1 MISISPCTAAQDW
14 TAHLSNPLS
23 FGGGRRD
30 VGVGVG
36 RVIRLLCLDEVDV
49 ENAYVFVF
57 GVVYCIHSDDV
68 HELLELPADEEIDA
82 VFRVA
87 PLVKSGGAG
96 VWIVIFFVGA
106 VFGGR
111 VEQCLVKLEISS
123 GDVEVVIP
131 FDVSVHKVRLKVVF
145 GILRVDL
152 LTFIIVLEVV

>member
-1 MISISPCTAAQDW
+1 MC
-14 TAHLSNPLS
+14 
-23 FGGGRRD
+23 GRIWC
-30 VGVGVG
+30 GV
-36 RVIRLLCLDEVDV
+36 LL
-49 ENAYVFVF
+49 
-57 GVVYCIHSDDV
+57 HSDDV
-68 HELLELPADEEIDA
+68 HELLELPADEEIDT

-111 VEQCLVKLEISS
+111 VEHCLVKLEISS

>member
-30 VGVGVG
+30 VGVGVR
-36 RVIRLLCLDEVDV
+36 RVIMLCLDEVDV
-49 ENAYVFVF
+49 ENACVFVF
-57 GVVYCIHSDDV
+57 GVVYCIHSDNV
-68 HELLELPADEEIDA
+68 HELFELPADEKIDA
-82 VFRVA
+82 IFTVA
-87 PLVKSGGAG
+87 PLMKCWDDCIRDV
-96 VWIVIFFVGA
+96 VFFIRA
-106 VFGGR
+106 VFVVR
-111 VEQCLVKLEISS
+111 VEQCFKLKISS